1 MYKNTLLALAS
12 FSVLIVGQARAEVS
26 ANVGWM
32 SDYYF
37 RGIFQAQSS
46 AAGGVDWSQ
55 SGFYAGTW
63 AADLDDG
70 LEVDGYFGYA
80 RDIGDISL
88 SAGFT
93 GYYYTQDFDDT
104 YEELNLGAAF
114 GFVSLDVAL
123 GEYGNF
129 DGPEQDYTWYALTL
143 EKNGFHG
150 RIATFG
156 RDFEGS
162 YLELGYLHTMAEFD
176 LGLTLIVADD
186 RLVGESTESLVFSIG
201 KSFEIGRSGESP

>member
-1 MYKNTLLALAS
+1 MHKTTLLALAS
-12 FSVLIVGQARAEVS
+12 FSVLIVGRARAEVS

-32 SDYYF
+32 SDYYY
-37 RGIFQAQSS
+37 RGIFQARSS
-46 AAGGVDWSQ
+46 AAGGADWSQ

-80 RDIGDISL
+80 LEVGGVAL

-104 YEELNLGAAF
+104 YQELNLGAAL
-114 GFVSLDVAL
+114 GFMSLAVAL
-123 GEYGNF
+123 GEYGDF
-129 DGPEQDYTWYALTL
+129 AGPTEDYSWYALTF
-143 EKNGFHG
+143 ENNGFHG
-150 RIATFG
+150 RLATFG
-156 RDFEGS
+156 RDFEGG
-162 YLELGYLHTMAEFD
+162 YLELGYSHTMAQLD